1 MSQAQTLGEESYL
14 ISLVDSAHQRIWP
27 RNVFHKSIF
36 DVSVNTYSFYGCYNV
51 KGSETNTNQ
60 SSVIPVG
67 LTSFT
72 RDKHLGELQIND
84 TIADILNSDCPKEM
98 ICWVIY
104 SIWAIT

>member
-1 MSQAQTLGEESYL
+1 MSWVG
-14 ISLVDSAHQRIWP
+14 SAHQRILL
-27 RNVFHKSIF
+27 RRVFHKPIF
-36 DVSVNTYSFYGCYNV
+36 DISVDGYSFYGCYNIKV
-51 KGSETNTNQ
+51 SETNTNQ

-84 TIADILNSDCPKEM
+84 IIADVPSSDRHKEM